1 MKQNTF
7 VKEISPDEVKT
18 IDPFEISYIAMKDGS
33 IITVTEKNNE
43 NNYNIIEHKEQNIY
57 QIKERNEE
65 NSPKFNLKK
74 KNYIPYQ
81 DNESDYNVYYSNNNN
96 KTKIQENSN
105 KLNNN
110 FNNIENNSFYSYD
123 DMQSNYN
130 LNNNIHKKVNINKKY
145 NNYKVDYIYKN
156 NIIGENNII
165 KDDNFAKINYIK
177 KLDKEDNNY
186 PYIIEK
192 KKFFIRKKIT
202 EEEPSLNQN
211 KTFSYKI
218 PSKDNNIYIVRNSNK
233 NNNKNKNILLSYSN
247 KISNENKNYY
257 IIRNNYPKTPEI
269 KSRFKNYMSTNCCTC
284 KRNNYLKNNRKLS
297 EDILLNSRR
306 NSNNQIH
313 NNYYK
318 IKKNYINSYNNNRVF
333 QYKNKNHSFVGNPP
347 NNLIIQALR
356 PIYLR
361 AKTPEYSLKN
371 YGHCYGNNKK
381 NNNHLK
387 NNKLR
392 VSLRNDNHR
401 FYERKELRKRE
412 KTSMMELN
420 NYLKSNYFKLTN
432 RNGKTIHV
440 FED

>member
-1 MKQNTF
+1 MEQITL

-33 IITVTEKNNE
+33 ILMVTEKNNE
-43 NNYNIIEHKEQNIY
+43 NNYKIIEHKEQNIY

-74 KNYIPYQ
+74 KNNIFYQ

-96 KTKIQENSN
+96 KTIIQENSN

-110 FNNIENNSFYSYD
+110 YNNNNIENISFYSYD

-130 LNNNIHKKVNINKKY
+130 VNNNIHKKVNIN
-145 NNYKVDYIYKN
+145 NNFKVDYIYKN
-156 NIIGENNII
+156 NIVDEN
-165 KDDNFAKINYIK
+165 NFAKLNYIK
-177 KLDKEDNNY
+177 NLEKEDINY

-192 KKFFIRKKIT
+192 KKYFIRKKISK
-202 EEEPSLNQN
+202 EEPILNQN

-233 NNNKNKNILLSYSN
+233 NNNKNKNILISYSN
-247 KISNENKNYY
+247 KISSEN
-257 IIRNNYPKTPEI
+257 NNYNNIINNYLKTPEI
-269 KSRFKNYMSTNCCTC
+269 KYRDKKNMNTNYCTC
-284 KRNNYLKNNRKLS
+284 KRNHYFKNKRQLS
-297 EDILLNSRR
+297 ADILLNLRR
-306 NSNNQIH
+306 NSNNQFH

-318 IKKNYINSYNNNRVF
+318 VKKNYINGYNNNRDD

-381 NNNHLK
+381 ANNHLK

-401 FYERKELRKRE
+401 FYERKEIRKR
-412 KTSMMELN
+412 KKISIMEMN
-420 NYLKSNYFKLTN
+420 NYPKSNYFKLTN
-432 RNGKTIHV
+432 LNGKTVHI

>member
-1 MKQNTF
+1 MEQITL

-18 IDPFEISYIAMKDGS
+18 IDPFDISYIAMKDGS
-33 IITVTEKNNE
+33 ILMVTEKNNE
-43 NNYNIIEHKEQNIY
+43 NNYKIIEHKEQNIY

-74 KNYIPYQ
+74 ENNIFYQ

-96 KTKIQENSN
+96 KTIIQENSN

-110 FNNIENNSFYSYD
+110 FNNNNIENISFYSYD
-123 DMQSNYN
+123 DIQSNYN
-130 LNNNIHKKVNINKKY
+130 LNNNIHKKVNIN
-145 NNYKVDYIYKN
+145 NNFKVDYIYKN
-156 NIIGENNII
+156 NIVNEN
-165 KDDNFAKINYIK
+165 NFAKLNYIK
-177 KLDKEDNNY
+177 NLEKEDINY

-192 KKFFIRKKIT
+192 KKYFIRKKISK
-202 EEEPSLNQN
+202 EEPSLNQN

-233 NNNKNKNILLSYSN
+233 NNNKNKNILISYSN
-247 KISNENKNYY
+247 KISSENNNYNN
-257 IIRNNYPKTPEI
+257 IRNNYLKTPEI
-269 KSRFKNYMSTNCCTC
+269 KYRDKKNINTNYCTC
-284 KRNNYLKNNRKLS
+284 KRNYYFKNKRQLS
-297 EDILLNSRR
+297 ADILLNLRR
-306 NSNNQIH
+306 NSNNQFH

-318 IKKNYINSYNNNRVF
+318 VKKNYINGYNSNRDD

-381 NNNHLK
+381 ANNHLK

-401 FYERKELRKRE
+401 FYERKEIRKR
-412 KTSMMELN
+412 KKISIMEMN
-420 NYLKSNYFKLTN
+420 NYPKSNYFKLTN
-432 RNGKTIHV
+432 LNGKTVHI